1 MSSMD
6 PTEDSDELFSISFF
20 KALYEQGEKLFE
32 AIVRVRLISLIH
44 LNTLVQSALRAT
56 MTSLAGGRY
65 FQVVLKTFPHF

>member
-1 MSSMD
+1 MSS
-6 PTEDSDELFSISFF
+6 TENSDELFFLFF
-20 KALYEQGEKLFE
+20 FLKALYEQGEKLFE

-65 FQVVLKTFPHF
+65 FQAVLKAFSHF